1 MVSNNVTDND
11 DSLQAGEWLELMVE
25 ADREAI
31 ESVAE
36 LFGRYGYN
44 EGVVIEEPFLQE
56 PDGDNVRVDLTKPV
70 TIRTFIPAETASE
83 ETLDAIRSGLRNLNM
98 IRPVGALQIDRRR
111 EEDWANVWREH
122 YKPVKVGARTV
133 VRPPW
138 FEYEP
143 VAGEIV
149 VMLDPG
155 MAFGNGTHHST
166 RLCLLGLEEE
176 IAPGMTVYDAG
187 TGSGILAIAAA
198 KLGASK
204 VDGVDTDAVS
214 VRTARENVERNGV
227 ESTVDL
233 RVGSVGENEP
243 FWGATYDLVL
253 ANIIARILVELND
266 GIVGFVRPGGR
277 LVLSGIIA
285 DRESQTRDVFEEH
298 GLSLVRRRQE
308 EDWVSLIYEKPV

>member
-1 MVSNNVTDND
+1 MVTENESP
-11 DSLQAGEWLELMVE
+11 LQAGEWLELIVE

-36 LFGRYGYN
+36 LFGRFGYN

-56 PDGDNVRVDLTKPV
+56 PDGDNLRVDLTKPV
-70 TIRTFIPAETASE
+70 TIRTFIPAESASE
-83 ETLDAIRSGLRNLNM
+83 ETIDAIRSGLRNLNM
-98 IRPVGALQIDRRR
+98 IRPVGELQIDRRR
-111 EEDWANVWREH
+111 EEDWANVWREF
-122 YKPVKVGARTV
+122 YRPVKVGTRTV

-138 FEYEP
+138 YDYEA
-143 VAGEIV
+143 AGDEIV

-166 RLCLLGLEEE
+166 RLCLMGLEETIE
-176 IAPGMTVYDAG
+176 PGMSVFDAG

-204 VDGVDTDAVS
+204 VDGVDIDAVS
-214 VRTARENVERNGV
+214 VRTAVENVARNVTGV
-227 ESTVDL
+227 NVDL
-233 RVGSVGENEP
+233 RVGSVGKGEP
-243 FWGATYDLVL
+243 FWGGMYDLVL
-253 ANIIARILVELND
+253 ANIIARILIELNE
-266 GIVGFVRPGGR
+266 GIVGFVRPGGL

-285 DRESQTRDVFEEH
+285 DRESQTRDVFDAH

-308 EDWVSLIYEKPV
+308 EDWVSLIYQKPV